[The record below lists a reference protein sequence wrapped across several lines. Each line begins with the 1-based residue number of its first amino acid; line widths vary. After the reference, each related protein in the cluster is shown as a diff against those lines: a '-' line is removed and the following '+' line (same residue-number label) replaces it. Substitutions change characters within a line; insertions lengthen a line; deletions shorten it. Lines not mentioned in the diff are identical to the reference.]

1 MLANPYFYN
10 LKTGLLLIE
19 IMLLRYLWNNATP
32 TILSY
37 FLFALLFCFIFNALF
52 YKFASNLG
60 IRDMDEND
68 HMRWSR
74 QSKPSIGGI
83 TFYIVFLLS
92 IFGYVVINPNSVADP
107 KFGFDLHSLGFTLA
121 ITVGFLIG
129 LADDAYNTNPIL
141 KLIGQ
146 FFCANIL
153 IMSGYVIWAVPN
165 HFMINYFIS
174 TLWIVGLMNSINLLD
189 NMDGAAGSVSL
200 CIIGACIILLNVTGH
215 QDDFMK
221 IVLFGVMASLIA
233 FLYFNIYPSK
243 IFMGDTGSQFL
254 GVFLAGISIQYLWKF
269 NYPGGSMIQVKQF
282 IVPAMFFIIPLTDT
296 VTVFF
301 WRIKRGQSPSMG
313 GTDHITHHLF
323 YNGLNERQVLMVLS
337 FITLISGALAI
348 WIISLNEWTIM
359 QIGILITYSVIV
371 FALFQFFYIRGASRK
386 ALQLAKE

>member
-1 MLANPYFYN
+1 
-10 LKTGLLLIE
+10 
-19 IMLLRYLWNNATP
+19 MLLRYLWNNATP
-32 TILSY
+32 TILTY

-92 IFGYVVINPNSVADP
+92 IFGYVVINPNYTLGGDA
-107 KFGFDLHSLGFTLA
+107 KFGFDFHSLGFTLS

-129 LADDAYNTNPIL
+129 LADDAYNTNPTL

-153 IMSGYVIWAVPN
+153 IMSGYVIWATPFFVPN
-165 HFMINYFIS
+165 YLIT

-189 NMDGAAGSVSL
+189 NMDGVAGSIAL
-200 CIIGACIILLNVTGH
+200 AIIGGCIVLLNVSGH
-215 QDDFMK
+215 NDDFMK
-221 IVLFGVMASLIA
+221 IVLLGVMAALIA

-254 GVFLAGISIQYLWKF
+254 GVFLAGISIQYLWGVR
-269 NYPGGSMIQVKQF
+269 YEGGAPVQVKQF
-282 IVPAMFFIIPLTDT
+282 LVPALFFIIPLTDT

-301 WRIKRGQSPSMG
+301 WRIKNGKSPSMG
-313 GTDHITHHLF
+313 GTDHITHHLI
-323 YNGLNERQVLMVLS
+323 YNGLSERQVVLFLVLVS
-337 FITLISGALAI
+337 MLSAALATWMI
-348 WIISLNEWTIM
+348 VLNEWTTLQLILLSTYG
-359 QIGILITYSVIV
+359 IGM
-371 FALFQFFYIRGASRK
+371 FALIQVLYIRGASRTP
-386 ALQLAKE
+386 AINKEEL

>member
-1 MLANPYFYN
+1 
-10 LKTGLLLIE
+10 
-19 IMLLRYLWNNATP
+19 MLLRYLWNNATP

-37 FLFALLFCFIFNALF
+37 FLFALLFCFLFNALF

-92 IFGYVVINPNSVADP
+92 IFGYVVINPNYTLGADT

-121 ITVGFLIG
+121 ITMGFLIG
-129 LADDAYNTNPIL
+129 LADDAYNTNPTL

-146 FFCANIL
+146 FLCANVL

-165 HFMINYFIS
+165 HFMINYFIT

-189 NMDGAAGSVSL
+189 NMDGAAGGVSL

-215 QDDFMK
+215 HDDFMK
-221 IVLFGVMASLIA
+221 IVLFGVMAALIA

-254 GVFLAGISIQYLWKF
+254 GVFLAGISIQYLWGV
-269 NYPGGSMIQVKQF
+269 NYPGGAAIQVKQF
-282 IVPAMFFIIPLTDT
+282 LVPALFFIIPLTDT

-301 WRIKRGQSPSMG
+301 WRIRRGQSPSMG

-323 YNGLNERQVLMVLS
+323 YNGLTERQVLLVLS
-337 FITLISGALAI
+337 LVTLISAGLATWMI
-348 WIISLNEWTIM
+348 ALNEWTTM
-359 QIGILITYSVIV
+359 QIIILIVYSVVV
-371 FALFQFFYIRGASRK
+371 FSLFQFFYIRGASRK
-386 ALQLAKE
+386 PQEKIKELEKIIELS